1 MGRWEKKVVR
11 YASSFFGF
19 SIRMVWVE
27 NERELEDLRERLRL
41 QKAEGE
47 GLINELSE
55 QIDGYHA
62 PNRRLA
68 VELARRAAYPR
79 RGVDPARRP
88 PGRGS
93 RLTCAPVAG

>member
-1 MGRWEKKVVR
+1 LEKPVGRWEKKVVR

-41 QKAEGE
+41 RKAEVE
-47 GLINELSE
+47 GLINELTE

-62 PNRRLA
+62 LNRRLA
-68 VELARRAAYPR
+68 VELARVER
-79 RGVDPARRP
+79 RI
-88 PGRGS
+88 RGEGWTPLEAH
-93 RLTCAPVAG
+93 RGEEAG